1 MKEGHLEVEVEKKY
15 SEMNLEVEEEE
26 WNFELEGFW
35 VE

>member
-1 MKEGHLEVEVEKKY
+1 MKEGHFEEEVEKKY
-15 SEMNLEVEEEE
+15 SEMNLEVEEE